1 MLNVLLHEET
11 FMPQKSV
18 DEIKKVLDS
27 QPLVAIDDALDAFS
41 SHTKE
46 TQPKDIINSELFVI
60 LCQAIFQSQ
69 DIKYVNN
76 SNLVDLLFDKT
87 LTDNQ
92 KRFIGSCLLRLL
104 NCYGNLL
111 NSTIIYKIL
120 ELFDEVFARDLY
132 DQFKIELK
140 SQTYE
145 KENKLK
151 DIVRNLETEFKDL
164 LDSLNDLNLIKSFR
178 NDFPKKLNNKISQAI
193 IWPFSPRQLVEK
205 ARLTQIF
212 QSIEQYL
219 EEPGVKKVQI
229 FAETKKIM
237 TDYLDLAQNYGTKY
251 SRNYLG
257 GFAEKVLELL
267 EKDFQNNPLSKPAEL
282 DIYKSEKKYPF
293 LIETTKF
300 YLNLVVR
307 NEGPGQAFDVSFKL
321 TDISDN
327 IRLDSSERY
336 LGHLELISI
345 TVPIPCE
352 VTRSEKQAILLGE
365 LVWKNFDKSESK
377 KEFCLE
383 FESQSSNIDWDSL
396 AIEEPYSLEPAIT
409 EDELVGRTEQLNKL
423 IARSKPKSIGSSYIL
438 GQKRVGKTSIARTLK
453 ARLTMLFPSNYL
465 VIYLEGGDYVHQDPA
480 ITIENLGIKI
490 CEQIKQSNSLF
501 YELKIPV
508 FNGALASL
516 NSFLESVIR
525 IVPEYKILFI
535 LDEFDELP
543 IEVYKRGPIG
553 DTFFLSLRAISA
565 KTNFGFLLVGG
576 EKMEFIISTQG
587 DKLNKFEALRI
598 DYFEN
603 PQSDFKE
610 LVRKPVA
617 EWNIE
622 ISERAIYELYQQTG
636 GNPYFTK
643 QICGELF
650 KLIVNRRDGH
660 ITPNEVEEATKITI
674 SKLASNSFLH
684 FWKDGIFETGDRAE
698 EISMNRRKVFLALAE
713 ISRRDPKINKEK
725 VIEQAIKYGLNE
737 PLVKSELRDFERRQI
752 IVSEDDTFYKYKVP
766 LFGKWLQEKGINE
779 IITTFTDLDALLLRK
794 KQEEEAYVRSEEIV
808 KLTEKWRDCSYLDR
822 PITEDKVRAWLKQF
836 PENTEQ
842 RLMFQI
848 LQHLKFYN
856 GDNLRNK
863 MKEAHG
869 IIVRGGLSVRK
880 YETEKQRRRSDIL
893 VSYLDKPSK
902 SGAYYAKLFADEN
915 EIYAN
920 NIIERGKIAKTLK
933 DETQMQKIKAL
944 VFIDDFIGTGGS
956 ACQYFEELAH
966 ECGELLRNPNLI
978 VFFISVSGFQ
988 EAKTRLKAKLVELNV
1003 NVNVHI
1009 CDPLDESAKVFSDR
1023 SKVFSKP
1030 GDLEQAKNVAFKY
1043 GSSLF
1048 PQHPLGYG
1056 DCQAAVVFADACPNN
1071 TLPIL
1076 WSDSGWTPLFKR
1088 Q

>member
-1 MLNVLLHEET
+1 M
-11 FMPQKSV
+11 
-18 DEIKKVLDS
+18 
-27 QPLVAIDDALDAFS
+27 
-41 SHTKE
+41 
-46 TQPKDIINSELFVI
+46 
-60 LCQAIFQSQ
+60 Q
-69 DIKYVNN
+69 DY
-76 SNLVDLLFDKT
+76 
-87 LTDNQ
+87 Q
-92 KRFIGSCLLRLL
+92 
-104 NCYGNLL
+104 
-111 NSTIIYKIL
+111 IL
-120 ELFDEVFARDLY
+120 ELFDEVFAKNLY
-132 DQFKIELK
+132 DELEIEPK
-140 SQTYE
+140 FPTYE

-151 DIVRNLETEFKDL
+151 DIVLNLEAEFKDL
-164 LDSLNDLNLIKSFR
+164 IDSLNDINLIKIFR
-178 NDFPKKLNNKISQAI
+178 KDFTRKLNNQISKAI
-193 IWPFSPRQLVEK
+193 IWPFSPRQLVENV
-205 ARLTQIF
+205 RLTEIF
-212 QSIEQYL
+212 RSIEQYL

-237 TDYLDLAQNYGTKY
+237 TDYLDSAQNYGTQY

-257 GFAEKVLELL
+257 GFAGKILELL

-282 DIYKSEKKYPF
+282 DIDKSEKKYPF
-293 LIETTKF
+293 LIKNTKF
-300 YLNLVVR
+300 DLNLVVR
-307 NEGPGQAFDVSFKL
+307 NHGAGQAFDVSFKL
-321 TDISDN
+321 TGISDN

-352 VTRSEKQAILLGE
+352 VTSSEKQAVLLGE

-377 KEFCLE
+377 KDFLLE

-396 AIEEPYSLEPAIT
+396 AIEEPYCLEPAIT

-423 IARSKPKSIGSSYIL
+423 IARSKAKSIGSSYIF
-438 GQKRVGKTSIARTLK
+438 GQKRVGKTSIARTLQ

-490 CEQIKQSNSLF
+490 FEQIKQSNSRF
-501 YELKIPV
+501 YELEIPL
-508 FNGALASL
+508 FNGALAPLS
-516 NSFLESVIR
+516 SFLESVIR

-543 IEVYKRGPIG
+543 IEVYKTGPIG

-576 EKMEFIISTQG
+576 EKMEFIINTQG

-603 PQSDFKE
+603 PQSDFKD

-660 ITPNEVEEATKITI
+660 ITLNEVEEATKITI
-674 SKLASNSFLH
+674 SKLANNSFLH
-684 FWKDGIFETGDRAE
+684 FWKDGIFETGERAE
-698 EISMNRRKVFLALAE
+698 EISMNRRKLFLALAE
-713 ISRRDPKINKEK
+713 ISRRDTKINKEK
-725 VIEQAIKYGLNE
+725 VIEQAIKYGLDE
-737 PLVKSELRDFERRQI
+737 SLVKSELRDFERRQI

-779 IITTFTDLDALLLRK
+779 IITTFTDLDAFLLRK

-808 KLTEKWRDCSYLDR
+808 KLTGDWRDCSYLSR

-869 IIVRGGLSVRK
+869 IIVRGGLSVRNTTSPK
-880 YETEKQRRRSDIL
+880 
-893 VSYLDKPSK
+893 SY
-902 SGAYYAKLFADEN
+902 N
-915 EIYAN
+915 
-920 NIIERGKIAKTLK
+920 
-933 DETQMQKIKAL
+933 
-944 VFIDDFIGTGGS
+944 
-956 ACQYFEELAH
+956 
-966 ECGELLRNPNLI
+966 
-978 VFFISVSGFQ
+978 
-988 EAKTRLKAKLVELNV
+988 
-1003 NVNVHI
+1003 
-1009 CDPLDESAKVFSDR
+1009 
-1023 SKVFSKP
+1023 
-1030 GDLEQAKNVAFKY
+1030 
-1043 GSSLF
+1043 SS
-1048 PQHPLGYG
+1048 
-1056 DCQAAVVFADACPNN
+1056 
-1071 TLPIL
+1071 
-1076 WSDSGWTPLFKR
+1076 
-1088 Q
+1088 

>member
-1 MLNVLLHEET
+1 MLNVLLHGES

-18 DEIKKVLDS
+18 DEIKKVLDR

-46 TQPKDIINSELFVI
+46 TQPKDIINSEVFVI
-60 LCQAIFQSQ
+60 FCQAIFQSK

-76 SNLVDLLFDKT
+76 SNLVDQLFDKN

-92 KRFIGSCLLRLL
+92 KRFIGICLLRLL
-104 NCYGNLL
+104 NCYVNILD
-111 NSTIIYKIL
+111 STIKYKII
-120 ELFDEVFARDLY
+120 ELFDEVFAKDLY
-132 DQFKIELK
+132 VQFNIEPK

-151 DIVRNLETEFKDL
+151 DIVLNLEAEFKDL
-164 LDSLNDLNLIKSFR
+164 IDSLNDLNLIKTFR
-178 NDFPKKLNNKISQAI
+178 NDFTRKLNNKISQAI
-193 IWPFSPRQLVEK
+193 IWPFSRQLVENV
-205 ARLTQIF
+205 RLTQIF

-237 TDYLDLAQNYGTKY
+237 TDYLDSAQNFGTKY

-257 GFAEKVLELL
+257 GFAVKILELL

-282 DIYKSEKKYPF
+282 DIYQSEKKYPF
-293 LIETTKF
+293 LIKNNKF
-300 YLNLVVR
+300 DLNLVVR
-307 NEGPGQAFDVSFKL
+307 NDGPGQAFDVSFKL

-327 IRLDSSERY
+327 IRVDSSERY
-336 LGHLELISI
+336 LGPLELSSI

-409 EDELVGRTEQLNKL
+409 EEELVGRTEQLNKL
-423 IARSKPKSIGSSYIL
+423 IARSKPKSIGSSYIR

-453 ARLTMLFPSNYL
+453 ARLTRLFPSNYL
-465 VIYLEGGDYVHQDPA
+465 VIYLESGDYVHPKPA

-490 CEQIKQSNSLF
+490 CEQIKQSNSRF

-516 NSFLESVIR
+516 ISFLDSVIR
-525 IVPEYKILFI
+525 IVPEYKIIFI

-553 DTFFLSLRAISA
+553 DTFFLNLRAISG

-587 DKLNKFEALRI
+587 DKLNKFEALII

-660 ITPNEVEEATKITI
+660 ITLNEVEEATKITI

-684 FWKDGIFETGDRAE
+684 FWKDRIFETGDRAE

-713 ISRRDPKINKEK
+713 ISRRDTKINKEK
-725 VIEQAIKYGLNE
+725 VIEQAIKYGLDE
-737 PLVKSELRDFERRQI
+737 PLVKSELRDLEGRQI

-794 KQEEEAYVRSEEIV
+794 KKEEEAYVRSEEIV
-808 KLTEKWRDCSYLDR
+808 KLTGNWRDCSYLGR

-856 GDNLRNK
+856 GHNLRTK

-869 IIVRGGLSVRK
+869 IIVRGGHSVRK
-880 YETEKQRRRSDIL
+880 YETEKQKKRADIL
-893 VSYLDKPSK
+893 VSYLDNPSK
-902 SGAYYAKLFADEN
+902 SGGFCAKLFADEN
-915 EIYAN
+915 EIYDRN
-920 NIIERGKIAKTLK
+920 VVERGKIAKTLK

-956 ACQYFEELAH
+956 ACQYFEELAN
-966 ECGELLRNPNLI
+966 ECGELLRNPKLI

-1023 SKVFSKP
+1023 SKVFSNP
-1030 GDLEQAKNVAFKY
+1030 RDLEQAKNVAYKY

-1048 PQHPLGYG
+1048 QHPLGYG
-1056 DCQAAVVFADACPNN
+1056 DCQAAVVFPDACPNN

-1076 WSDSGWTPLFKR
+1076 WSDSNGWTPLFKR

>member
-1 MLNVLLHEET
+1 
-11 FMPQKSV
+11 MPQKSV

-27 QPLVAIDDALDAFS
+27 QPLVAIDYALDAFS
-41 SHTKE
+41 SNTKE
-46 TQPKDIINSELFVI
+46 TQPKDIINSEVFVI

-76 SNLVDLLFDKT
+76 SNLVDQLFDKK
-87 LTDNQ
+87 LTFNQ

-104 NCYGNLL
+104 NCYVNILD
-111 NSTIIYKIL
+111 STIKHKII
-120 ELFDEVFARDLY
+120 ELFDEVFAKDLY
-132 DQFKIELK
+132 AQFNIELK

-151 DIVRNLETEFKDL
+151 DIVRKLEEEFKDL
-164 LDSLNDLNLIKSFR
+164 LDSLNDLNLIKTFR
-178 NDFPKKLNNKISQAI
+178 NDFTRKLNNKISQAI
-193 IWPFSPRQLVEK
+193 IWPFSRQLVENV
-205 ARLTQIF
+205 RLTQIF

-237 TDYLDLAQNYGTKY
+237 TDYLDSAQNFGTKY

-257 GFAEKVLELL
+257 GFAVKILELL
-267 EKDFQNNPLSKPAEL
+267 EKDFQSNPLSKPAEL
-282 DIYKSEKKYPF
+282 DIYQSEKKYPF
-293 LIETTKF
+293 LIENTKF

-352 VTRSEKQAILLGE
+352 VTRSEKQARLLGE

-383 FESQSSNIDWDSL
+383 FESQSSNINWDSL

-409 EDELVGRTEQLNKL
+409 EEELVGRTEQLNKL
-423 IARSKPKSIGSSYIL
+423 IARSKPKSIGSSYIR

-453 ARLTMLFPSNYL
+453 ARLTRLFPSNYL
-465 VIYLEGGDYVHQDPA
+465 VIYLEGGDYVHPNPA

-490 CEQIKQSNSLF
+490 CEQIKQSNSRF

-553 DTFFLSLRAISA
+553 DTFFLSLRAISG

-587 DKLNKFEALRI
+587 DKLNKFEALII

-794 KQEEEAYVRSEEIV
+794 KQEEQAYVRSEEIV
-808 KLTEKWRDCSYLDR
+808 KLTGDWRDCSYLGR

-848 LQHLKFYN
+848 FQHLKFYN
-856 GDNLRNK
+856 SHNLRTK
-863 MKEAHG
+863 MKEAQG
-869 IIVRGGLSVRK
+869 IIVRGGHSLRK
-880 YETEKQRRRSDIL
+880 YEPGKQKRADIL
-893 VSYLDKPSK
+893 VSYL
-902 SGAYYAKLFADEN
+902 
-915 EIYAN
+915 
-920 NIIERGKIAKTLK
+920 
-933 DETQMQKIKAL
+933 
-944 VFIDDFIGTGGS
+944 
-956 ACQYFEELAH
+956 
-966 ECGELLRNPNLI
+966 
-978 VFFISVSGFQ
+978 
-988 EAKTRLKAKLVELNV
+988 
-1003 NVNVHI
+1003 
-1009 CDPLDESAKVFSDR
+1009 
-1023 SKVFSKP
+1023 
-1030 GDLEQAKNVAFKY
+1030 
-1043 GSSLF
+1043 
-1048 PQHPLGYG
+1048 
-1056 DCQAAVVFADACPNN
+1056 
-1071 TLPIL
+1071 
-1076 WSDSGWTPLFKR
+1076 
-1088 Q
+1088 